1 MSESKTKKIGAREYT
16 EGELIH
22 IESLKKEISCIQA
35 ELEMRYEGLIRQLKV
50 NEQDNPFLFD
60 YVYNDFELSVEQ
72 IGVPQC

>member
-16 EGELIH
+16 EDELVH

-50 NEQDNPFLFD
+50 SDKDNPWLFD
-60 YVYNDFELSVEQ
+60 YIYNDFELSVEQ
-72 IGVPQC
+72 IGAPQC

>member
-16 EGELIH
+16 EDELVH

-35 ELEMRYEGLIRQLKV
+35 ELEMRYEGLIRKLKV
-50 NEQDNPFLFD
+50 SDKDNPWLFD
-60 YVYNDFELSVEQ
+60 YIYNDFELSVEQ

>member
-16 EGELIH
+16 ESELIH
-22 IESLKKEISCIQA
+22 IESLKKQISCIQA